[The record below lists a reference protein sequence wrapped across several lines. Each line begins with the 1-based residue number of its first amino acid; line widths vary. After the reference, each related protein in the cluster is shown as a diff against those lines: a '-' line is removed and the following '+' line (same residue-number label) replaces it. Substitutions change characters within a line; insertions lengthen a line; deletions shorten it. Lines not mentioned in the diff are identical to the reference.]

1 MRKIK
6 LSLVAVITTIFLTAC
21 GGFPALRDGN
31 REKISQLQLGMSK
44 AQVEAIMGNSGFMDV
59 KQPYRR
65 EVFESNGK
73 AYEVLFYYTDFIQD
87 FQPMDTGMTPVVFR
101 DGRFIGAGRD
111 YLFKV
116 R

>member
-1 MRKIK
+1 MRK
-6 LSLVAVITTIFLTAC
+6 LRVVLATVVATVFLNAC
-21 GGFPALRDGN
+21 VGYPALREGN
-31 REKISQLQLGMSK
+31 REKIAQLQLGMTKS
-44 AQVEAIMGNSGFMDV
+44 QVEVIMGNSGFMDV

-65 EVFESNGK
+65 EVFESNGR
-73 AYEVLFYYTDFIQD
+73 AYEVLYYYTDFIQN

-101 DGRFIGAGRD
+101 EGRFIGAGRD

>member
-1 MRKIK
+1 MV
-6 LSLVAVITTIFLTAC
+6 LAAVVTVAFLTAC
-21 GGFPALRDGN
+21 AGFPALRESN

-44 AQVEAIMGNSGFMDV
+44 AQVEAIMGSSGFMDI

-65 EVFESNGK
+65 EVFESNGQ
-73 AYEVLFYYTDFIQD
+73 AYEVLYYYTDFIQD
-87 FQPMDTGMTPVVFR
+87 YQPMDTGMTPVVLR
-101 DGRFIGAGRD
+101 EGKFIGAGRD